1 MVSRKEFTTLGMV
14 SGRSE
19 ICVDFY
25 ENKQETMQEA
35 YCLMLCNIR
44 SYKIDLPPATGGG
57 LKNSAEREKK
67 KEIES
72 KIHTVLYILYRCI
85 YTVALKSE
93 NMNNVLFS
101 CISNPLDFFSWGII
115 KVQVY

>member
-67 KEIES
+67 KRNRIKNTHS
-72 KIHTVLYILYRCI
+72 IVYFIQMHLYGGTKI
-85 YTVALKSE
+85 
-93 NMNNVLFS
+93 
-101 CISNPLDFFSWGII
+101 
-115 KVQVY
+115 

>member
-1 MVSRKEFTTLGMV
+1 MVGRKEFTTLFTV
-14 SGRSE
+14 SGSSE

-44 SYKIDLPPATGGG
+44 RYKIALPTATGGG
-57 LKNSAEREKK
+57 LKNSAEWEK

-72 KIHTVLYILYRCI
+72 KIHTVLYIL
-85 YTVALKSE
+85 
-93 NMNNVLFS
+93 
-101 CISNPLDFFSWGII
+101 
-115 KVQVY
+115 